1 MPRPRLGWDV
11 RHGARIPAARLVL
24 NRLAVCSSAQ
34 AGAVASL
41 HVTSLEITPTGLGEL
56 EPGSAAE
63 GARADTTAHEPLLRG
78 QRARLHDHDPNEILL
93 SLGALKIM
101 FGSWRDALLLGILV
115 SNIAVGGFG
124 RDRRSVTD
132 VLVEGCW

>member
-1 MPRPRLGWDV
+1 VRPY
-11 RHGARIPAARLVL
+11 
-24 NRLAVCSSAQ
+24 
-34 AGAVASL
+34 
-41 HVTSLEITPTGLGEL
+41 TITI
-56 EPGSAAE
+56 
-63 GARADTTAHEPLLRG
+63 
-78 QRARLHDHDPNEILL
+78 PNEILL
-93 SLGALKIM
+93 SLGALEIM

>member
-1 MPRPRLGWDV
+1 MGRLPRCPDPSGTAGPEPISGLF
-11 RHGARIPAARLVL
+11 L
-24 NRLAVCSSAQ
+24 SAG
-34 AGAVASL
+34 GAVASPQ
-41 HVTSLEITPTGLGEL
+41 VTSVEITPTGLGEL

-63 GARADTTAHEPLLRG
+63 GARGGYHPRTSRSCAG
-78 QRARLHDHDPNEILL
+78 SVRACTLTIPNEILL
-93 SLGALKIM
+93 SLGVLEIM
-101 FGSWRDALLLGILV
+101 FGSCRDPLLVGILV

>member
-1 MPRPRLGWDV
+1 M
-11 RHGARIPAARLVL
+11 
-24 NRLAVCSSAQ
+24 
-34 AGAVASL
+34 
-41 HVTSLEITPTGLGEL
+41 TSVEITPTGLGEL

-78 QRARLHDHDPNEILL
+78 QRAPYTITIPNEILL
-93 SLGALKIM
+93 SLGALEIM

-115 SNIAVGGFG
+115 SSIAVGGFG

>member
-1 MPRPRLGWDV
+1 MGRLPRCPDPS
-11 RHGARIPAARLVL
+11 GAAGPEPISGLFL
-24 NRLAVCSSAQ
+24 SA
-34 AGAVASL
+34 GGEVAWP

-63 GARADTTAHEPLLRG
+63 GARADTTAREPAPA
-78 QRARLHDHDPNEILL
+78 RAACAPTQITIPNEILL
-93 SLGALKIM
+93 SLGVLEILV
-101 FGSWRDALLLGILV
+101 GSWRDALLLGILV
-115 SNIAVGGFG
+115 SSIAVGGFG